1 MDFASAT
8 GSVFA
13 AFGLS
18 GAAGLNAYIPLFAM
32 GLLDRA
38 GVLDLSGPYDKLG
51 ATPVLIVLGVLFAA
65 DFVGDKVPAVDHV
78 LHAAGTVVHPAAGAI
93 AFAGQTGVAGDMP
106 PWLALLL
113 GAVVAGSFHGTRATI
128 RPVSTAG
135 TGGLGNPVL
144 SLLED
149 GVSAALT
156 GMAFL
161 LPLLAF
167 LFVAGVLIALVISW
181 RTVRDRWRRRRP
193 AT

>member
-38 GVLDLSGPYDKLG
+38 GVLDLGAPYDKLST
-51 ATPVLIVLGVLFAA
+51 TPVLIVLGLLFAA
-65 DFVGDKVPAVDHV
+65 DFVGDKVPAVDHL
-78 LHAAGTVVHPAAGAI
+78 LHGAGAVIAPVAGAI
-93 AFAGQTGVAGDMP
+93 AFAGQAGVAGDLP

-113 GAVVAGSFHGTRATI
+113 GAVVAGTFHGTRATV

-135 TGGLGNPVL
+135 TGGAGNPVL
-144 SLLED
+144 SFLED
-149 GVSAALT
+149 VVSAALT
-156 GMAFL
+156 AIAFL
-161 LPLLAF
+161 LPVIAF
-167 LFVAGVLIALVISW
+167 LAVIGFFIAIALSW
-181 RTVRDRWRRRRP
+181 RTIRDRRRARRP